1 MSDKKIRTVYF
12 GTPDFSAELLGKLL
26 NDASLPIEIVAV
38 VTQPARPAGRKMEVR
53 PSPVAE
59 LASKHSVPVFHDLRD
74 FKGDIDLALLF
85 AYGQILPEK
94 VLSIPKF
101 GFWDVHPSLLP
112 LYRGPSP
119 VAAPL
124 LEGKS
129 ETGVTIMKMDSL
141 MDHGPIIAQK
151 KRYIFPL
158 DRHDQL
164 MEKLVDEAYEMLCG
178 LFTKYAPD
186 LSKAPQVEQDH
197 TKATYTKLLK
207 KDDGYIERA
216 DLSTKIGTNDSEL
229 FNRYRALYPWPG
241 IWTFFEFEG
250 RKLRLKI
257 TKIYREEEKI
267 VIKKVQLEGK
277 NEVDYATF
285 TRAYGEI

>member
-1 MSDKKIRTVYF
+1 MSDKKIRAVYF
-12 GTPDFSAELLGKLL
+12 GTPSFSAELLGKLL
-26 NDASLPIEIVAV
+26 NNSALPIEIVAV
-38 VTQPARPAGRKMEVR
+38 VTQSARPAGRKMEMR
-53 PSPVAE
+53 ISPVAD
-59 LASKHSVPVFHDLRD
+59 LATLHNIPVFHDLRD
-74 FKGDIDLALLF
+74 VKGDIDLALLF
-85 AYGQILPEK
+85 AYGQILPEE

-101 GFWDVHPSLLP
+101 GFWNVHPSLLP

-129 ETGVTIMKMDSL
+129 ETGVTIMKMDTQ

-158 DRHDQL
+158 DRHPQL
-164 MEKLVDEAYEMLCG
+164 MSHLVGEAFEMLCD

-197 TKATYTKLLK
+197 SKATYTKLLK
-207 KDDGYIERA
+207 KEDGFIVRS
-216 DLSTKIGTNDSEL
+216 DLSKQVSTADHEL

-241 IWTFFEFEG
+241 IWTYFEFEG
-250 RKLRLKI
+250 KKLRLKI
-257 TKIYREEEKI
+257 TKIHWEEEKI